1 MVNLIYSGAVLLLFA
16 AILFVGAKRDNT
28 SGRKNLLKRFN
39 LLRGF
44 FAVEIIV
51 GHTIRYESTILYP
64 LGKFMIVSV
73 AFFFFVSAVGMV
85 SSFETKREYLK
96 LFLVKKCC
104 YLFVIALIAYLFNVA
119 LSRAVGVKTVYSLG
133 VLQFFKQTN
142 WYIWEMIAFY
152 VLFYVVFKFAK
163 CGRWQ
168 IIASVTIAVSSILFL
183 FGWKEE
189 WYASAFAFPFGIFYG
204 ENYEKCNK
212 FLFGKKGILLT
223 AATAVLGT
231 GSLLLGETSLLGM
244 VYLRN
249 VFCIASLIVLIY
261 ALSFFEFDNRVLGIL
276 TKYSTELYLFQFVYL
291 RISEKCAW
299 DFKIRMLFVLL
310 LTAVTAVIIHPIF
323 ANIKKLFTGGKI

>member
-16 AILFVGAKRDNT
+16 VILFVGAKRDNT

-44 FAVEIIV
+44 FAIEIIV

-142 WYIWEMIAFY
+142 WYIW
-152 VLFYVVFKFAK
+152 
-163 CGRWQ
+163 
-168 IIASVTIAVSSILFL
+168 
-183 FGWKEE
+183 
-189 WYASAFAFPFGIFYG
+189 
-204 ENYEKCNK
+204 
-212 FLFGKKGILLT
+212 
-223 AATAVLGT
+223 
-231 GSLLLGETSLLGM
+231 
-244 VYLRN
+244 
-249 VFCIASLIVLIY
+249 
-261 ALSFFEFDNRVLGIL
+261 
-276 TKYSTELYLFQFVYL
+276 
-291 RISEKCAW
+291 
-299 DFKIRMLFVLL
+299 
-310 LTAVTAVIIHPIF
+310 
-323 ANIKKLFTGGKI
+323 